1 MENIFRNPIHQQ
13 IAREKQINKGQ
24 NNVLTGYPGFD
35 SLLIRKN
42 PNYLVWKSNE
52 LKKSYLGSTSLYE
65 RTQSSV

>member
-1 MENIFRNPIHQQ
+1 MENIFRNTIHQQ

-42 PNYLVWKSNE
+42 PNYLVWK
-52 LKKSYLGSTSLYE
+52 
-65 RTQSSV
+65 TQAMS

>member
-1 MENIFRNPIHQQ
+1 MENIFRNPYQKQ

-42 PNYLVWKSNE
+42 PNYLVWKKYNE
-52 LKKSYLGSTSLYE
+52 LKKLFGLHITL
-65 RTQSSV
+65 